1 MAKPAFDQCGEEV
14 GRRKEGRPA
23 LSQFSAQSK
32 RKGFMRLRWFI
43 GFAALAAAAQTSQK
57 NPAADWPMYNRD
69 LAGTR
74 FSPLNQINT
83 RNVSRLTRAWTYK
96 VGKVK
101 AEGIT
106 GGTELT
112 PIVGNSMMDLAA

>member
-83 RNVSRLTRAWTYK
+83 LKRRTADEGLDIQGRQSQSR
-96 VGKVK
+96 
-101 AEGIT
+101 
-106 GGTELT
+106 
-112 PIVGNSMMDLAA
+112 GNHGRH